1 MAGVGADPRGTRSAM
16 LARMN
21 ALKAHVVNGQI
32 VLDQPAELPEGAEA
46 DVLVHVADPHQAM
59 DEQERAELL
68 QSIDEGL
75 ADVDAG
81 EVHDLKQVIASLGT
95 RT

>member
-1 MAGVGADPRGTRSAM
+1 
-16 LARMN
+16 LN
-21 ALKAHVVNGQI
+21 ALKAHVKNGQI
-32 VLDQPAELPEGAEA
+32 VLDEPTELPEGAEA
-46 DVLVHVADPHQAM
+46 EVLLHVADPHDRM

-75 ADVDAG
+75 AEVDPGDVC
-81 EVHDLKQVIASLGT
+81 ELREVIASLGT